1 MATIINIS
9 GGGWDWLK
17 NFGFTNIPAGNW
29 QIKNALL
36 NGDVWPGF
44 SSNVIP
50 LCMNLT
56 ASFSGGATGGTNSNS
71 VSYSFS
77 TNPTINGIGAGSIT
91 GSGRG
96 GVNKS
101 FTSGQQ
107 ATGSASGSINIYNVW
122 LPRYFNNDLTALQ
135 AGITSGTI
143 SMWLEK

>member
-1 MATIINIS
+1 MATIINAS
-9 GGGWDWLK
+9 GGGGDWLK

-29 QIKNALL
+29 QIKNAPL

-56 ASFSGGATGGTNSNS
+56 ASFSGGATGGNNSNS
-71 VSYSFS
+71 VSY
-77 TNPTINGIGAGSIT
+77 TINTTPQINSINAGTIT
-91 GSGRG
+91 GNGRG

-101 FTSGQQ
+101 FTSGQA
-107 ATGSASGSINIYNVW
+107 ATASVSGSVEIYNVW

-135 AGITSGTI
+135 TGITSGTI
-143 SMWLEK
+143 SIWLEK